1 MPAMQS
7 KQSLAM
13 RAIRS
18 AAVLVSLGS
27 VVLGAEPSPDQW
39 VFPWTPLERQTLSV
53 HGDPRDVGGVTL
65 HTLRVTDRA
74 GTQLLTY
81 DGTELM
87 SAAPLRIGP
96 KGDETLLVTHWS
108 GGNHASRLLVLR
120 GAGSK

>member
-81 DGTELM
+81 DRTRTVAAGAQRLGVAGRREL
-87 SAAPLRIGP
+87 
-96 KGDETLLVTHWS
+96 
-108 GGNHASRLLVLR
+108 
-120 GAGSK
+120 